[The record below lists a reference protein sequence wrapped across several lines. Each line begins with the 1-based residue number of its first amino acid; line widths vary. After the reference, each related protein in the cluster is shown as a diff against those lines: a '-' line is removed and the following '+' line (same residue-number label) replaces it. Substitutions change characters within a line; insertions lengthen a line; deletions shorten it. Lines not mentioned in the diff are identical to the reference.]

1 MVFVCTLFLSCGEWH
16 KLCQAVKVHN
26 EVELSRQVGDR
37 RPQKSVH
44 TVGLFMW
51 ECDEKW
57 GDGLKHWGPKALGQ
71 EGAVFKEGKA
81 CFSIRHTCVSA
92 NIRTESR
99 CVANLHW
106 ENLFYSH
113 AVLFYCM
120 LELGPLVSNIW
131 TGTGTRSGSKVEWW
145 EHFLGNWNFFLLHIR
160 DNSKNMITKWNLPT
174 TGIKKLRNLRVCLKK
189 NHTAI
194 VNTLNWPNKTGVFG
208 FFGG

>member
-1 MVFVCTLFLSCGEWH
+1 M
-16 KLCQAVKVHN
+16 
-26 EVELSRQVGDR
+26 R
-37 RPQKSVH
+37 RGGMGWSN
-44 TVGLFMW
+44 
-51 ECDEKW
+51 
-57 GDGLKHWGPKALGQ
+57 WGPKALGQ

-81 CFSIRHTCVSA
+81 YFSIRHTCVSA

-113 AVLFYCM
+113 AILFYCM

-160 DNSKNMITKWNLPT
+160 GNSKNMITKWNLPT
-174 TGIKKLRNLRVCLKK
+174 TGIRNDITYDNPIQKFQSLSEEEPHSYCQHPKL
-189 NHTAI
+189 TE
-194 VNTLNWPNKTGVFG
+194 
-208 FFGG
+208 